1 MMYADS
7 LHARTDGRMPLQR
20 RGNDRHQHPPLA
32 PLTVRLLQMA
42 SPHDDS
48 AQFSAL
54 VADVYEHHAD
64 AVIAVRLKE
73 LLINGYITEH
83 GSPRLGWLTRKGTG
97 ALARA
102 LALRSES

>member
-7 LHARTDGRMPLQR
+7 LHERTDGRMPLQR

-48 AQFSAL
+48 ARFRAL
-54 VADVYEHHAD
+54 VADMYAHYAD
-64 AVIAVRLKE
+64 AAIAARLKE
-73 LLINGYITEH
+73 LVMNGYLTEY
-83 GSPRLGWLTRKGTG
+83 GSPRRGWLTRKGTG

-102 LALRSES
+102 LDQRGES